1 MSTCPRCGKAHG
13 LDDRF
18 CGFCGYN
25 LAVSSRSD
33 FETMR
38 DLKASDI
45 QFDLGVL
52 YYNEGKYEQALEVF
66 ERIGAA
72 NPENAQVKK
81 MSELAR
87 AQLPGGD

>member
-1 MSTCPRCGKAHG
+1 MSTCPRCGKSHG

-25 LAVSSRSD
+25 LAVSGRSD

-38 DLKASDI
+38 DLKVSDI

-66 ERIGAA
+66 EKIRAA
-72 NPENAQVKK
+72 NPENSQVKE
-81 MSELAR
+81 MTELAR
-87 AQLPGGD
+87 AQLPDGD